1 MTTAVSA
8 WGGSVVRT
16 ARRMWMSVWP
26 TPVRTGPPARTML
39 IPTLAPA
46 HWDSQADTARPMITT
61 VQLLLV

>member
-16 ARRMWMSVWP
+16 ARRMWTSVLP

-46 HWDSQADTARPMITT
+46 HWDSQADTARPMIMT